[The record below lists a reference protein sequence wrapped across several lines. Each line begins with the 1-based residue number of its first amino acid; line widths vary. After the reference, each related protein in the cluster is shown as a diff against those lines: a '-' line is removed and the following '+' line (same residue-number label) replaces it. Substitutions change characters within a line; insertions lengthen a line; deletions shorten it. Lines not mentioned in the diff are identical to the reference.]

1 MPGLHSPISKALF
14 IHEGLVKTTG
24 AAGNLAKGELA
35 IVTDKAIV
43 GGLKVVSDFAGL
55 PKNAPLKFRVG
66 RKKLPSNLRSPY
78 APTYET
84 SWFTANDVVS
94 ITANFPKFTERTFDE
109 VLVGYDGINADTAIT
124 LEEGQTTIL
133 DVIISGD
140 PVDVYTRGCEYTVK
154 IHFGR
159 KVGETNQ
166 EVVQRAVDRLKQF
179 KLPAGKA
186 LTDLIDVKIV
196 DSTNPV
202 LTGVPYVF
210 STLNVVDQGDSN
222 ALALVQAQYPYEVI
236 LTDRNQT
243 TFTSEYTI
251 LHPQSVSLASY
262 THTVIDASV
271 KGCADCLAGY
281 SELTGGVVY
290 SITLEDD
297 GVTQVTTVDNLP
309 GFVTGTAIRT
319 GSVDGVGTYSVVVA
333 TELTSAQIATFVAT
347 NAITSTAEFTKIG
360 SIADVCSKSTTTTT
374 AWVNGQVCY
383 ATVEQ
388 YNIQLKDNECGESRL
403 TELQSAYPS
412 LAIEEGVAT
421 GRASRALTLT
431 GTSGTANINIAG
443 VDYLATFATN
453 LTTTASNFVTAH
465 ASAILTATGATV
477 TSAGAVITV
486 NDDSEVFPRITITN
500 ATTNLAGTLGAI
512 DYLVTATAGGCQR
525 VYSTNVVT
533 NIVCSECD
541 DIFLQGFTSV
551 APESFDFTSW
561 TIVAPTPNDDA
572 LMGILL
578 KGKAFDVYP
587 TDAVRDEIPFYETS
601 TRISVAGGYLE
612 NEYENFQPIYS
623 DIFNVVRLSRAQDR
637 DALGYNFLPWE
648 DLSRAH
654 FLGEQRNMDNQ
665 FARANFGEESLLK
678 FNAQYV
684 TYEVTFDDTKYSQGA
699 GGRSSIGHSQMIV
712 VEFGYHTGLETVLNS
727 LASKAGVEIVNP
739 TAN

>member
-94 ITANFPKFTERTFDE
+94 IEANFPKFTERTFDE

-159 KVGETNQ
+159 EVGETNQ
-166 EVVQRAVDRLKQF
+166 EAVQRAVNRLKQF

-186 LTDLIDVKIV
+186 LTDLVDVKIV

-222 ALALVQAQYPYEVI
+222 ALALVQAQYAYEVI
-236 LTDRNQT
+236 RTDRNQT
-243 TFTSEYTI
+243 TFTSEYTV
-251 LHPQSVSLASY
+251 LHPQSVSLADF
-262 THTVIDASV
+262 THTVVDASV

-309 GFVTGTAIRT
+309 GFVSGTAVRT
-319 GSVDGVGTYSVVVA
+319 GSSDGVGTYSVVVA

-360 SIADVCSKSTTTTT
+360 SIADVCSKSTTTTV
-374 AWVNGQVCY
+374 AWVDGQVCY

-388 YNIQLKDNECGESRL
+388 YNIQLKDNECGETRL
-403 TELQSAYPS
+403 AELQSAYPS
-412 LAIEEGVAT
+412 LAIEEGIAT
-421 GRASRALTLT
+421 GRASQAITIT
-431 GTSGTANINIAG
+431 GSSGDMSLVIAG
-443 VDYLATFATN
+443 TTY
-453 LTTTASNFVTAH
+453 TTTYATSPTVTATAFVTAH
-465 ASAILTATGATV
+465 ATAILDATGATV
-477 TSAGAVITV
+477 TSSGAVITV
-486 NDDSEVFPRITITN
+486 TDDAEVFPSIT
-500 ATTNLAGTLGAI
+500 AVAGGLTETIAPI
-512 DYLVTATAGGCQR
+512 NYLTTATAGGCQR

-551 APESFDFTSW
+551 APESFEFSSW
-561 TIVAPTPNDDA
+561 TLVAPTPNDDA

-601 TRISVAGGYLE
+601 TRISVAGGYIE
-612 NEYENFQPIYS
+612 NQYENFQPIYS

-654 FLGEQRNMDNQ
+654 FLGEQRNVDNQ

-712 VEFGYHTGLETVLNS
+712 VEFGYHTALETALNA